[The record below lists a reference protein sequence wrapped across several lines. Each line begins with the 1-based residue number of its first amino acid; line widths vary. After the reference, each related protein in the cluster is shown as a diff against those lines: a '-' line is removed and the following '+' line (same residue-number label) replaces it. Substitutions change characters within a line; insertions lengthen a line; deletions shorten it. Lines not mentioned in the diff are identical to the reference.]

1 MDVFTHCENILWY
14 MNPYTMCITHGLTP
28 LLPFPQCLKLHQ
40 FWYTRDSLR
49 LAAPMGV
56 GGEDGVGGDVESW
69 NIVSHQDDKCKQ
81 KISIWLLLHLEIN
94 TCCYKFVWSRL
105 DGMQHI
111 PPEHQES
118 EGRQTTCWTTFFS
131 CCLNQLLDRLYVVKA
146 YLDAGRLSCLNF
158 LAPSVLLRNQFK
170 V

>member
-1 MDVFTHCENILWY
+1 
-14 MNPYTMCITHGLTP
+14 MCLHIAKTSFGTWIHTQCVLHMVLTP
-28 LLPFPQCLKLHQ
+28 PHPFPQCLKLHQ

-81 KISIWLLLHLEIN
+81 QISIWILLHLEIN

-131 CCLNQLLDRLYVVKA
+131 CLTSRTDLAQIKPYLN
-146 YLDAGRLSCLNF
+146 AGRQFCLNF
-158 LAPSVLLRNQFK
+158 LAPPLHFAS
-170 V
+170 